1 MTQFETYSLILGVVQ
16 AVAIVISLVALW
28 WQLRQ
33 FNENMKCDAYA
44 RHVEDYSRVSELLIE
59 HPELARIY
67 HQGQGEVDDLN
78 DEDKKFYNFVALVIG
93 YYERLFN
100 LHRRGWID
108 DKTWASWEVWLVE
121 QWFPMEMFHRYWRN
135 EGQWFHSDFDHF
147 ISRKYDEYCLAKR
160 TGQKPQATRKANSGP
175 SAVAAASEV
184 VGRPA

>member
-121 QWFPMEMFHRYWRN
+121 SGSRWRCFTGIG
-135 EGQWFHSDFDHF
+135 ETKVSGS
-147 ISRKYDEYCLAKR
+147 ILILTTSSRESTTNTA
-160 TGQKPQATRKANSGP
+160 
-175 SAVAAASEV
+175 
-184 VGRPA
+184 